1 MYEDT
6 IIRMGKINSLTL
18 FPSKAGTFLMEGF
31 HPGGS
36 LVIELNKHLSC
47 EGLKARTG
55 TSLTEEA
62 EFSQKL
68 P

>member
-1 MYEDT
+1 
-6 IIRMGKINSLTL
+6 
-18 FPSKAGTFLMEGF
+18 MEGF

-47 EGLKARTG
+47 EDLKARTG

-62 EFSQKL
+62 EFSQKFL
-68 P
+68 

>member
-1 MYEDT
+1 
-6 IIRMGKINSLTL
+6 
-18 FPSKAGTFLMEGF
+18 MEGF
-31 HPGGS
+31 HPCGS

-47 EGLKARTG
+47 EGLKACTG